1 MFCIHSRKEYA
12 MKTVLFL
19 VLAVAFMAAVL
30 TPVAIARATSWKWN
44 ADRIQ
49 RTLPNGTAAVLKIL
63 YSQGVYPN
71 EVRKGLK
78 GCDHFF
84 SATVYNN
91 WNIQYWYW
99 WK

>member
-1 MFCIHSRKEYA
+1 
-12 MKTVLFL
+12 MKRVLSL
-19 VLAVAFMAAVL
+19 VLAVALMAAVL
-30 TPVAIARATSWKWN
+30 TPVAIARAASWKWN

-49 RTLPNGTAAVLKIL
+49 RTLPDGTAAVLKMVYL
-63 YSQGVYPN
+63 QSVYPD

-78 GCDHFF
+78 GYDHLF

-91 WNIQYWYW
+91 GNIQYWYW

>member
-19 VLAVAFMAAVL
+19 VLAVALMAAVL
-30 TPVAIARATSWKWN
+30 TPVAIARAASWKWN
-44 ADRIQ
+44 ADKIH
-49 RTLPNGTAAVLKIL
+49 RTLPDGTAVLKNL

-78 GCDHFF
+78 GYDHFF

-91 WNIQYWYW
+91 WNVQYWYW